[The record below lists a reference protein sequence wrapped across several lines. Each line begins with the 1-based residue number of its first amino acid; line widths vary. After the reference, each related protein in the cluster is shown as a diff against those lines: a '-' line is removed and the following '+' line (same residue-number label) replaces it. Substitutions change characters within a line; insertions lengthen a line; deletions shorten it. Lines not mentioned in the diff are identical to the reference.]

1 MNKNRIAIYSR
12 KSKFTG
18 KGDSVENQVNLCKK
32 YIENELNKD
41 DIIYSTEDI
50 LLFEDEGFSGGNTNR
65 PMFKKMMQEVTKRNI
80 QIVLVYRLDRISRS
94 IADFFQLLEQLE
106 KYNVKFIS
114 VTEKFGSSPMATA
127 MMGVTSVF
135 SQFEREVIA
144 ERIRDNMLEL
154 SKTGRWLGGNTPLG
168 FQSQE
173 SSHTDHMGK
182 IRKSYKLITVNHEIA
197 TVKLIYDKFLE
208 LNSLTQLETY
218 LINSNIKTRNNKN
231 YSRFAIRNIL
241 NNPVYAVADIKLINY
256 FEGLG
261 CQIYN
266 PQPDYDHQYGI
277 MAYNRTKQI
286 KGRSTKLRDYSEWII
301 AIGQHQ
307 GIISSDNWIKV
318 QNMINTN
325 KDKTFR
331 KVKSTSALLS
341 GLLICKNCGSYMRPK
356 NGRINK
362 EGKQSFYYVC
372 ELKEKSNG
380 EKCNMNNLNGLKVD
394 EMVIEQI
401 KQMQSTNSALLT
413 KLAQDKKKLNAAED
427 TQLAE
432 KEHLQH
438 LTAKNKKEIDNYI
451 KKLSLIDDDDI
462 TAMVISNVK
471 KLKEENEEIENKLSE
486 LNQHVHLTLANDT
499 TLNYIAQ
506 KLASFGDEIESFE
519 VTQQRSYLGTIIEKM
534 EWDGNNVEIYL
545 FGPNSQ
551 KRMSKM
557 FPECV
562 DSK

>member
-1 MNKNRIAIYSR
+1 MKIAIYSR

-32 YIENELNKD
+32 YIEDKLNRD
-41 DIIYSTEDI
+41 GILYSAQDI

-65 PMFKKMMQEVTKRNI
+65 PEFKRMMQEVRKRNI
-80 QIVLVYRLDRISRS
+80 KMILVYRLDRISRS
-94 IADFFQLLEQLE
+94 ISDFSNLLDQLK
-106 KYNVKFIS
+106 KYDVEFVS
-114 VTEKFGSSPMATA
+114 VSEDFGGNSPMATA
-127 MMGVTSVF
+127 MMCMTSVF

-144 ERIRDNMLEL
+144 ERIKDNMLEL
-154 SKTGRWLGGNTPLG
+154 SKNGRWLGGNTPLG

-173 SSHTDHMGK
+173 IAHTDQIGK
-182 IRKSYKLITVNHEIA
+182 IRKSYRLITIEHEIS

-208 LNSLTQLETY
+208 FNSLTQLETY
-218 LINSNIKTRNNKN
+218 LINTNIKTKNNKS
-231 YSRFAIRNIL
+231 YSRFTLRNIL
-241 NNPVYAVADIKLINY
+241 SNPVYAIADSLLFHY
-256 FEGLG
+256 FEELG

-266 PQPDYDHQYGI
+266 PNPDYTHQYGI
-277 MAYNRTKQI
+277 MAYNRTKQV

-307 GIISSDNWIKV
+307 GIINSEDWIKV
-318 QNMINTN
+318 QNMITAN
-325 KDKTFR
+325 KDKSFR

-362 EGKQSFYYVC
+362 DGKQSFYYVC

-380 EKCNMNNLNGLKVD
+380 EKCTMNNLNGLKVD
-394 EMVIEQI
+394 KMVIEQI
-401 KQMQSTNSALLT
+401 KQMQSSNSGLLT
-413 KLAQDKKKLNAAED
+413 KLAQDKKKLNAVED

-432 KEHLQH
+432 KEHLQN
-438 LTAKNKKEIDNYI
+438 LIDKNKKEIDNYI
-451 KKLSLIDDDDI
+451 KKLALIDDDDI
-462 TAMVISNVK
+462 TAVVINNVK
-471 KLKEENEEIENKLSE
+471 KLKEENRSLENKLSD
-486 LNQHVHLTLANDT
+486 LNQNVHLTLANDT

-506 KLASFGDEIESFE
+506 KLTLFGDEIVSFE
-519 VTQQRSYLGTIIEKM
+519 VTKQRSYLGTIIEKM
-534 EWDGNNVEIYL
+534 EWDGNNVEVYL
-545 FGPNSQ
+545 FGPHSQ

-557 FPECV
+557 FPQSE